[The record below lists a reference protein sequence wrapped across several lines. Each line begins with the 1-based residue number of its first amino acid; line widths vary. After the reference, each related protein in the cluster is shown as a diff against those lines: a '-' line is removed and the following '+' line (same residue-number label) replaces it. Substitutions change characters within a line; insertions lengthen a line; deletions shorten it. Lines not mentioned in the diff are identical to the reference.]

1 MCNGLKF
8 CCTWLE
14 RELFHMYSVF
24 SNVFPILC
32 ASSKKNHVKKDTFIA
47 CTQNDF
53 YLKKKKIKQKQ
64 NKLKHKKK
72 NNSRYCEIAETCLR
86 HKSNYVI

>member
-1 MCNGLKF
+1 MSNGLKF

-14 RELFHMYSVF
+14 RGLFHMYSVF

-32 ASSKKNHVKKDTFIA
+32 ASSKKITLKKIYLFHVLKVTFI
-47 CTQNDF
+47 
-53 YLKKKKIKQKQ
+53 KKKIKQKQ
-64 NKLKHKKK
+64 NKPKHKKK
-72 NNSRYCEIAETCLR
+72 TTRYYEIAETCLR

>member
-1 MCNGLKF
+1 MSNGLKF

-14 RELFHMYSVF
+14 RGLFHMYSVF

-47 CTQNDF
+47 CTQSDF
-53 YLKKKKIKQKQ
+53 YLKKIKQKQ
-64 NKLKHKKK
+64 NKPKHKKTNK
-72 NNSRYCEIAETCLR
+72 TTRDTA
-86 HKSNYVI
+86 K

>member
-32 ASSKKNHVKKDTFIA
+32 ASSKKNHVKKDTFIS

-53 YLKKKKIKQKQ
+53 YLKKKNKTKTKQTKTQ
-64 NKLKHKKK
+64 KN